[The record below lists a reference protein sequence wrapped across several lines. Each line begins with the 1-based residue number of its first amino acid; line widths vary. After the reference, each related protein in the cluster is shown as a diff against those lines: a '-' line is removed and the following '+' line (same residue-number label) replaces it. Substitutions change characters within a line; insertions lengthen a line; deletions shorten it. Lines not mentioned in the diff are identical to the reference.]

1 MTPMASS
8 LFDDAGFQD
17 IRNFERSTNLDAAD
31 DRTLRMAA
39 LPLDGPMLDGLVRYQ
54 ETWLSH
60 AEAGQGSEALAK
72 AHTEALAACGLSQ
85 KTVELGIA
93 MLRAFSGRRWALRQF
108 QDKLRQLEGRSG
120 PEVDE
125 LRTRLNEELLKQE
138 RATGDLARRYGAEN
152 LALLRTR
159 EDVLVDLH
167 TRVTRLLS
175 RG

>member
-1 MTPMASS
+1 MASS
-8 LFDDAGFQD
+8 FFDDAGFQD
-17 IRNFERSTNLDAAD
+17 VRNLERSSNLGAAD

-60 AEAGQGSEALAK
+60 AEGGQGSEALAK
-72 AHTEALAACGLSQ
+72 AHTEALAASGLPQ
-85 KTVELGIA
+85 KTVERGIA
-93 MLRAFSGRRWALRQF
+93 MLRAFSGRRSALRKF

-125 LRTRLNEELLKQE
+125 LRTRINEELRKQE
-138 RATGDLARRYGAEN
+138 RATEDLARRYGAEP
-152 LALLRTR
+152 LALLRAR